1 MDQNTENVSIKKDDK
16 SLLNISPQGI
26 AILVLI
32 ALMIFL
38 QRINPFLKFTRTILK
53 AQRYLYITLF
63 VLFLVV
69 VSLFYAYDPF
79 GIVKPYWQWFT
90 PVIIFFGVFLLA
102 VIFWY
107 TYEFTDSDVFQSRED
122 SKPKPIQSFF
132 IKLAIILGTFGM
144 VIALVSWVIINAN
157 KLSGAPGYIA
167 SLIVNILLIIAI
179 LGFVWNVL
187 SKSSILQSSPYTRL
201 IVNFILYI
209 PCIFVNIID
218 ALVKAYYNEKQE
230 TKRADIVASIII
242 VIIFTLYFI
251 IPYVIQ
257 TVYRFLQGGKLLL
270 NEPVSLSNKTPLAG
284 YLKLNDIPEDE
295 DYIPFTYNYA
305 LSTWVYVY
313 GTGNTNSTFNELT
326 PILDYGGKP
335 TIYYK
340 AYDNTVRVTVKLS
353 NEKPDFLADN
363 LETDENGNVIIYEA
377 KDMKL
382 QKWNNFIINYQE
394 GVMDIFL
401 NGDLVKS
408 VSNLVPYMSMDL
420 LSVGNSPGINGQI
433 CNVMYYN
440 YGLDIERIKYL
451 YNSVKDDTPPVVP
464 FSESNSSL
472 LN

>member
-1 MDQNTENVSIKKDDK
+1 
-16 SLLNISPQGI
+16 
-26 AILVLI
+26 
-32 ALMIFL
+32 MIFL
-38 QRINPFLKFTRTILK
+38 QRVNPFLKFTRTILK
-53 AQRYLYITLF
+53 AQRYLYITIF

-79 GIVKPYWQWFT
+79 GLVKPYWQWFT

-132 IKLAIILGTFGM
+132 IKLAIVLGTFGM

-242 VIIFTLYFI
+242 FIIFTLYFV

-257 TVYRFLQGGKLLL
+257 MIYRYLQGGKLLL
-270 NEPVSLSNKTPLAG
+270 NEPVTLSNKTPLAG
-284 YLKLNDIPEDE
+284 YMKLNDIPEDKR
-295 DYIPFTYNYA
+295 DKYLPKNI
-305 LSTWVYVY
+305 
-313 GTGNTNSTFNELT
+313 FN
-326 PILDYGGKP
+326 LDFSVLK
-335 TIYYK
+335 
-340 AYDNTVRVTVKLS
+340 
-353 NEKPDFLADN
+353 EFPD
-363 LETDENGNVIIYEA
+363 A
-377 KDMKL
+377 K
-382 QKWNNFIINYQE
+382 
-394 GVMDIFL
+394 
-401 NGDLVKS
+401 
-408 VSNLVPYMSMDL
+408 
-420 LSVGNSPGINGQI
+420 NSP
-433 CNVMYYN
+433 
-440 YGLDIERIKYL
+440 
-451 YNSVKDDTPPVVP
+451 
-464 FSESNSSL
+464 
-472 LN
+472 

>member
-1 MDQNTENVSIKKDDK
+1 M
-16 SLLNISPQGI
+16 
-26 AILVLI
+26 
-32 ALMIFL
+32 
-38 QRINPFLKFTRTILK
+38 
-53 AQRYLYITLF
+53 
-63 VLFLVV
+63 
-69 VSLFYAYDPF
+69 
-79 GIVKPYWQWFT
+79 
-90 PVIIFFGVFLLA
+90 
-102 VIFWY
+102 
-107 TYEFTDSDVFQSRED
+107 
-122 SKPKPIQSFF
+122 
-132 IKLAIILGTFGM
+132 
-144 VIALVSWVIINAN
+144 
-157 KLSGAPGYIA
+157 
-167 SLIVNILLIIAI
+167 NILLIIAI

-242 VIIFTLYFI
+242 FIIFTLYFV

-257 TVYRFLQGGKLLL
+257 MIYRYLQGGKLLL
-270 NEPVSLSNKTPLAG
+270 NEPVTLSNKTPLAG
-284 YLKLNDIPEDE
+284 YMKLNDIPEDE
-295 DYIPFTYNYA
+295 DYVPFTYNYA
-305 LSTWVYVY
+305 LSTWVYFY
-313 GTGNTNSTFNELT
+313 GTGNTNSTFNEFT

-353 NEKPDFLADN
+353 DEKPDFLADN

-377 KDMKL
+377 KDIKL

-440 YGLDIERIKYL
+440 FGLDIERIKYL

-464 FSESNSSL
+464 FSDSNSSL